1 MTELSWRSAGSLSE
15 CAKIHTT
22 DHFGLQNPLNVPL
35 PNYQSAV
42 IAQAQALRAH
52 SGFKA
57 ARTLFARRYVA
68 ILKTHL
74 PLIHMATDEIR
85 LIVGA
90 YVLSRHFAASPH
102 DPPAGVTVADV
113 QTFCTVHALAGHNRI
128 GAMLNLL
135 RQAGYLRQIKDLRD
149 KRIKRLE
156 ATRAGITIAKQVL
169 TPYLQALA
177 QLQHVDYAVR
187 RVEIDD
193 AFLGTLA
200 RYCSN
205 YFLMHGTL
213 VDLVPEM
220 RLFMARDAGFEILL
234 RLIATEMPGEILKD
248 RTVHFHY
255 GAVADCFGVSRV
267 HVRRL
272 LEDAA
277 EEGYVTLHA
286 PGGRAIEIH
295 ASLFELVDTFIAL
308 QMSLLLQ
315 AVLHAGGKA

>member
-1 MTELSWRSAGSLSE
+1 
-15 CAKIHTT
+15 
-22 DHFGLQNPLNVPL
+22 
-35 PNYQSAV
+35 
-42 IAQAQALRAH
+42 
-52 SGFKA
+52 
-57 ARTLFARRYVA
+57 
-68 ILKTHL
+68 
-74 PLIHMATDEIR
+74 MATDEIR

-90 YVLSRHFAASPH
+90 YVLSRHFAASPV
-102 DPPAGVTVADV
+102 DPPAGITVADV

-156 ATRAGITIAKQVL
+156 ATRAGIAIAKQIV

-177 QLQHVDYAVR
+177 QLQHVDHAVR

-193 AFLGTLA
+193 AFFGALA

-234 RLIATEMPGEILKD
+234 RLIATEMPGEVLKD

-286 PGGRAIEIH
+286 SGGRAIEIH
-295 ASLFELVDTFIAL
+295 PSLFELVDNFIAL
-308 QMSLLLQ
+308 QMALLLQ
-315 AVLHAGGKA
+315 AVLHAGNKA

>member
-1 MTELSWRSAGSLSE
+1 MIAD
-15 CAKIHTT
+15 AQ
-22 DHFGLQNPLNVPL
+22 GLK
-35 PNYQSAV
+35 
-42 IAQAQALRAH
+42 AH

-57 ARTLFARRYVA
+57 ARNLFARRYGAV
-68 ILKTHL
+68 LKANLPVIHL
-74 PLIHMATDEIR
+74 ATDEIR

-90 YVLSRHFAASPH
+90 YVLSRHFAASPN
-102 DPPAGVTVADV
+102 DPAAGVTVADV

-128 GAMLNLL
+128 GAILNLL
-135 RQAGYLRQIKDLRD
+135 RQAGYLRQVKDLRD

-156 ATRAGITIAKQVL
+156 VTRAGLTIARQII

-177 QLQHVDYAVR
+177 QLQQVEHAVR

-193 AFLGTLA
+193 AFFGALA

-205 YFLMHGTL
+205 YFLTHGTL

-234 RLIATEMPGEILKD
+234 KLIATEMPGEILKD

-295 ASLFELVDTFIAL
+295 ASLFELVDNFIAL
-308 QMSLLLQ
+308 QMALLLQ
-315 AVLHAGGKA
+315 AVVHAGGKG

>member
-1 MTELSWRSAGSLSE
+1 MN
-15 CAKIHTT
+15 
-22 DHFGLQNPLNVPL
+22 HFGTEEPIKIPL
-35 PNYQSAV
+35 PDYQSAV
-42 IAQAQALRAH
+42 IAEAQTLRAH
-52 SGFKA
+52 SGFKG
-57 ARTLFARRYVA
+57 ARAVFARRYVA
-68 ILKTHL
+68 VLKANL
-74 PLIHMATDEIR
+74 ALVHMTTDEIR
-85 LIVGA
+85 HIVGA
-90 YVLSRHFAASPH
+90 YVLNRHFGLLPG
-102 DPPAGVTVADV
+102 DPPAGVTVAEV
-113 QTFCTVHALAGHNRI
+113 QAFCTMHALAGHNRI
-128 GAMLNLL
+128 GALLNEL
-135 RQAGYLRQIKDLRD
+135 RQAGYLRQTKDPRD

-156 ATRAGITIAKQVL
+156 VTRAGIAISKQVI

-177 QLQHVDYAVR
+177 QLQQADYAVR

-193 AFLGTLA
+193 AFLGAIA
-200 RYCSN
+200 RHCSN

-234 RLIATEMPGEILKD
+234 RLISTEMPGEVLKD

-255 GAVADCFGVSRV
+255 GAVADFFGVSRV

-295 ASLFELVDTFIAL
+295 ARLLELIDGFIAL
-308 QMSLLLQ
+308 QMALLLQ
-315 AVLHAGGKA
+315 AVNAAGGKG